1 MNDKLNITIRIA
13 NQPPIPLT
21 IKREEE
27 ELIRQAE
34 SNVNRLWATWSE
46 RFNTSPEA
54 ILAMVA
60 FQFAKLHAAASAEQ
74 SKAVKALKELNADMD
89 RMLDGAH
96 GDDNAAPTLGL

>member
-1 MNDKLNITIRIA
+1 MNDKLNITIKIA

-21 IKREEE
+21 IRREEE

-34 SNVNRLWATWSE
+34 NNVNRLWAAWSQ

-60 FQFAKLHAAASAEQ
+60 FQFAKLHAASSAEQ
-74 SKAVKALKELNADMD
+74 SKALKALKGLNSDMD
-89 RMLDGAH
+89 RLLDSTN
-96 GDDNAAPTLGL
+96 GDDGGAPTLGL